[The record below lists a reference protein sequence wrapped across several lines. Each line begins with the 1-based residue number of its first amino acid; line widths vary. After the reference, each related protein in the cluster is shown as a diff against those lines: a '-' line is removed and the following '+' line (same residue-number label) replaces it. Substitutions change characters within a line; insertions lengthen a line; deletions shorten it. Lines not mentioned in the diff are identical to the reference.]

1 MTSQEERPGFI
12 VGIDFGQTY
21 TGVAWSNLATSTTQ
35 SIQDWPGLPPDSV
48 ETKVPT
54 KIIIPHDGSEP
65 RWGFLCNLEDDY
77 QGAGEVREHFKIY
90 LDQETIHLAR
100 KEGVKNVVGTTEEAL
115 TLITEYLRQIHQH
128 IKFSIESQI
137 GPWTEKK
144 IEFLFSLP
152 TTWTSFET
160 TNKFNKAIVAAGFS
174 SENPTKHS
182 AKLELTEAEA
192 AAVYVATNP
201 QVALRNKDIILICDA
216 GGGTTDLGLIEV
228 HDANPKQ
235 PLLKQVAAVKGVG
248 VGSTM
253 IDRAFEALVQRRLN
267 AHPDTML
274 PKELAHKI
282 ARGSSFQS
290 IKHNFG
296 TKAATQEVYKLALDR
311 LGLGISPQLE
321 HLGLGI
327 SSGKMQFLRAEIQ
340 ELFDIQIIAIIRQI
354 TQQLDWMQINRF
366 SEQVKMLVLSGGL
379 GGSQYVKTKIQEF
392 YTENPHPNAP
402 NLSILKS
409 QEPRLAVVK
418 GLVLDRRQKL
428 VSGTATL
435 KTRIAR
441 ASYGVLCRQPY
452 DPRIHVD
459 AEIVT
464 DNFKKKQ
471 KWALAQIDWLIVKGD
486 TIDTSGA
493 HERTFSRKLVPGDPN
508 RIWRTMI
515 VISHEDRK
523 DLPRSY
529 KHPGAFKLCEI
540 ESDLTGIG
548 ENEFELKNRKIWQG
562 KKFYV
567 ATFSVKVIIA
577 PADLR
582 FELWFKGMKYNKGH
596 DAITVQWDE
605 VGAAVKPKMD
615 GGAAW
620 ELDAIPAT
628 PQGVLE
634 LP

>member
-1 MTSQEERPGFI
+1 MASQEEMPDFI

-48 ETKVPT
+48 ETKAPT
-54 KIIIPHDGSEP
+54 KIITTHDSAEP
-65 RWGFLCNLEDDY
+65 RWGFLCNLEDEY
-77 QGAGEVREHFKIY
+77 QGAGELGEHFKIY
-90 LDQETIHLAR
+90 LDQETIDAAR
-100 KEGVKNVVGTTEEAL
+100 KERVKNVVGTTEEAL
-115 TLITEYLRQIHQH
+115 KLVTEYLRQIHQH
-128 IKFSIESQI
+128 LKFSIESQT

-160 TNKFNKAIVAAGFS
+160 TNRFHKAIVAAGFT
-174 SENPTKHS
+174 SENPTKHA

-201 QVALRNKDIILICDA
+201 QVALRNQDIILICDA
-216 GGGTTDLGLIEV
+216 GGGTTDLGLIQV

-253 IDRAFEALVQRRLN
+253 IDRAFEALVQRKLN
-267 AHPDTML
+267 AHPDAML

-296 TKAATQEVYKLALDR
+296 TRAATQEVYKLALDR
-311 LGLGISPQLE
+311 LGLGISPQFE

-327 SSGKMQFLRAEIQ
+327 TSGKMQFLRAEIQ

-366 SEQVKMLVLSGGL
+366 SEQVVNVPQTQHCEPTQKMLIFVS
-379 GGSQYVKTKIQEF
+379 
-392 YTENPHPNAP
+392 TENASPN
-402 NLSILKS
+402 
-409 QEPRLAVVK
+409 
-418 GLVLDRRQKL
+418 
-428 VSGTATL
+428 
-435 KTRIAR
+435 AR

-452 DPRIHVD
+452 DPTIHVD
-459 AEIVT
+459 AEVVT
-464 DNFKKKQ
+464 DSFKKKQ

-529 KHPGAFKLCEI
+529 RHPGAFKLCEI

-548 ENEFELKNRKIWQG
+548 EREFLLKNRKIWQG

-582 FELWFKGMKYNKGH
+582 FGLWFKGMRYNKGH

-615 GGAAW
+615 GRSSW
-620 ELDAIPAT
+620 ELDAIPAV
-628 PQGVLE
+628 PRGVPE

>member
-1 MTSQEERPGFI
+1 MARQEEMPDFI

-48 ETKVPT
+48 ETKAPT
-54 KIIIPHDGSEP
+54 KIITTHDGAEP
-65 RWGFLCNLEDDY
+65 RWGFLCNLEDEY
-77 QGAGEVREHFKIY
+77 QGAGELREHFKIY
-90 LDQETIHLAR
+90 LDQETIDSAR

-115 TLITEYLRQIHQH
+115 KLITEYLRQIHQH
-128 IKFSIESQI
+128 IKFSIESQT

-160 TNKFNKAIVAAGFS
+160 TNRFNKAIVAAGFTS
-174 SENPTKHS
+174 DNPAKHS

-253 IDRAFEALVQRRLN
+253 IDRAFEALVQRKLN
-267 AHPDTML
+267 AHPDAML

-282 ARGSSFQS
+282 AKGASFQS

-296 TKAATQEVYKLALDR
+296 TRAATQEVYKLALDR
-311 LGLGISPQLE
+311 LGLGISPQFE
-321 HLGLGI
+321 HLGLDI
-327 SSGKMQFLRAEIQ
+327 TSGKMQFLRAEIQ

-366 SEQVKMLVLSGGL
+366 SEQVNLLVLSGGL

-392 YTENPHPNAP
+392 YAEKPHPNAP

-452 DPRIHVD
+452 NPAIHAD

-464 DNFKKKQ
+464 DTFKKKQ

-548 ENEFELKNRKIWQG
+548 ESEFELKNRKIWQG
-562 KKFYV
+562 KKFYI

-582 FELWFKGMKYNKGH
+582 FELWFKGMRYNKGH

-615 GGAAW
+615 GGSSW
-620 ELDAIPAT
+620 ELDALPAV
-628 PQGVLE
+628 PEGVPE
-634 LP
+634 LA